1 MPYQI
6 LDWRL
11 NNRHNSRD
19 VITALGLIP
28 GFVLADDPRPAH
40 EQINE
45 RSARGWN
52 PQLPGKWQM
61 NQDDWLLFPGD
72 PPLEPLAFAWL
83 REEKIV
89 VYPYAWVA
97 IITGEAF
104 SVARLG

>member
-1 MPYQI
+1 MPQMI
-6 LDWRL
+6 LDWQT
-11 NNRHNSRD
+11 NSRHSVGD
-19 VITALGLIP
+19 ILDALGIIP
-28 GFVLADDPRPAH
+28 EFVLADDPRPAH
-40 EQINE
+40 EQFNE
-45 RSARGWN
+45 RYGWN